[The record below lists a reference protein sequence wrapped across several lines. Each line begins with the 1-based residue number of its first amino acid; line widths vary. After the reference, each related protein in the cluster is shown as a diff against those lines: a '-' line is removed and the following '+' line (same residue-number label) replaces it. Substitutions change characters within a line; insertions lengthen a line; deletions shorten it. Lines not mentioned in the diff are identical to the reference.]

1 MKLSNIKK
9 ILFITLSNIGDVV
22 LTLPVLSRLRDNF
35 PEAEID
41 IVVGPRPK
49 DIFAKDKRVHR
60 IFVYDKH
67 VKLREKMN
75 FISQLRGQRYDMVID
90 MKNSLMPFL
99 IGARYRTGFF
109 SFGDKKLRH
118 KKLIHLA
125 RLKAF
130 GIAYKNQKNIYI
142 DESDRMRVDNLL
154 KGYGVTEHDMLI
166 GISPAS
172 KSNLKQ
178 WKKDGFVDVI
188 EDILKD
194 GRYKVILIGEVNEEP
209 ISQEIAARIKKQG
222 LINLTGKTALGE
234 LCALMERLSLLIT
247 GDSAA
252 LHIASD
258 LGVKTIAIFGP
269 TDPEEYG
276 PQGPHDIVIHKLLTC
291 SPCKKAQCRFGT
303 HACMT
308 EIGADEVIE
317 AVRKALAS

>member
-1 MKLSNIKK
+1 
-9 ILFITLSNIGDVV
+9 
-22 LTLPVLSRLRDNF
+22 
-35 PEAEID
+35 
-41 IVVGPRPK
+41 VGPRPR
-49 DIFAKDKRVHR
+49 DIFAKDKRVHG

-67 VKLREKMN
+67 ARLEEKLG
-75 FISQLRGQRYDMVID
+75 FIRRLRKQKYDMVID

-109 SFGDKKLRH
+109 SFGNKKLRH
-118 KKLIHLA
+118 KKLVHLA

-154 KGYGVTEHDMLI
+154 KGHGVSEHDMLI

-178 WKKDGFVDVI
+178 WKKEGFVDVI
-188 EDILKD
+188 EYILKD
-194 GRYKVILIGEVNEEP
+194 GRHKVILIGDVTEEP
-209 ISQEIAARIKKQG
+209 ISQEIAAHIKRQG
-222 LINLTGKTALGE
+222 IIDLTGRTTLGE
-234 LCALMERLSLLIT
+234 LCALMERLPLLVT

-276 PQGPHDIVIHKLLTC
+276 PQGPHDIVIRKVLTC
-291 SPCKKAQCRFGT
+291 SPCKKAQCKFGT

-308 EIGADEVIE
+308 EIGADEVIG
-317 AVRKALAS
+317 AVRKALVS